1 MPPNHRRRPAGVRAP
16 RVAGRVPAGTTS
28 RPAEESA
35 VEARATEPEA
45 GPVAPEA
52 DGSARTAPARRPSR
66 PRGIASVLPT
76 RMARTAA
83 PAVEGPAPVTDAPA
97 PAAEDPAAVTD
108 ALASGADAPVPDT
121 GSLRSDT
128 DAEAPGTGSDTVDPE
143 EGKERADGGTRRT
156 RSVISRLPV
165 ATTRKAAAVVAA
177 VAVLLFAA
185 AAFLGVSWW
194 RTAHS
199 AAAENTALV
208 DVATTAQVSQ
218 QLGDAVKKVY
228 SFDYTRLDQNEKAA
242 RDVITP
248 DFQAD
253 YDKLFEQVRALG
265 TQQQAVVSA
274 TISQIAVREIH
285 GDTAVAVVFVDQQ
298 ATKAAASDGQTQ
310 AASAGRLTV
319 TGKLVDGVWK
329 IADVQVV

>member
-1 MPPNHRRRPAGVRAP
+1 M
-16 RVAGRVPAGTTS
+16 AGRVPAATTATTTA
-28 RPAEESA
+28 RPADETETRTPETA
-35 VEARATEPEA
+35 EAERRA
-45 GPVAPEA
+45 G
-52 DGSARTAPARRPSR
+52 GRRRSR
-66 PRGIASVLPT
+66 PRGVAAVVPAHT
-76 RMARTAA
+76 RRAA
-83 PAVEGPAPVTDAPA
+83 PPVEPETHDGEPEAPA
-97 PAAEDPAAVTD
+97 EAPAEVPAEAEGATAEDETVVVDPGT
-108 ALASGADAPVPDT
+108 SEGEPDEEPRT
-121 GSLRSDT
+121 GSLLD
-128 DAEAPGTGSDTVDPE
+128 
-143 EGKERADGGTRRT
+143 
-156 RSVISRLPV
+156 RLPV
-165 ATTRKAAAVVAA
+165 ATTRKATAVVAA
-177 VAVLLFAA
+177 VAVVLLAA
-185 AAFLGVSWW
+185 AVFLGVSWW

-199 AAAENTALV
+199 AAAGNSALV

-248 DFQAD
+248 EFQAD

-265 TQQQAVVSA
+265 TQQQAVVTA

-298 ATKAAASDGQTQ
+298 ATKAASTDGQTQ

-329 IADVQVV
+329 IAGVQVL

>member
-1 MPPNHRRRPAGVRAP
+1 MPPNHRRRP

-28 RPAEESA
+28 RPADDRA
-35 VEARATEPEA
+35 AEAI
-45 GPVAPEA
+45 APDAPAAEVDA
-52 DGSARTAPARRPSR
+52 ETTRTAPTRRRSR
-66 PRGIASVLPT
+66 PRGVAAVVPART
-76 RMARTAA
+76 RPREAPAEAADEPEAPATDESAHETAA
-83 PAVEGPAPVTDAPA
+83 PEPGAVDLADPGL
-97 PAAEDPAAVTD
+97 AEPDPET
-108 ALASGADAPVPDT
+108 ADPRK
-121 GSLRSDT
+121 GSLLD
-128 DAEAPGTGSDTVDPE
+128 
-143 EGKERADGGTRRT
+143 
-156 RSVISRLPV
+156 RLPV
-165 ATTRKAAAVVAA
+165 ATTPRATALVAA
-177 VAVLLFAA
+177 VAVVLLAA
-185 AAFLGVSWW
+185 AVFLGVSWW

-199 AAAENTALV
+199 AAAENSALV
-208 DVATTAQVSQ
+208 DVAATAQVSQ

-265 TQQQAVVSA
+265 TQQQAVVTA

-298 ATKAAASDGQTQ
+298 ATKAAAADGQTQ

-329 IADVQVV
+329 IANVQVL

>member
-1 MPPNHRRRPAGVRAP
+1 MPPTHRRRP
-16 RVAGRVPAGTTS
+16 RVAGRVPAGTTPRAS
-28 RPAEESA
+28 DERDRDVRAEE
-35 VEARATEPEA
+35 
-45 GPVAPEA
+45 PEA
-52 DGSARTAPARRPSR
+52 DGGPGRTAPTRRSSR
-66 PRGIASVLPT
+66 PRGVAAVLPP
-76 RMARTAA
+76 RARPTEA
-83 PAVEGPAPVTDAPA
+83 PEK
-97 PAAEDPAAVTD
+97 
-108 ALASGADAPVPDT
+108 
-121 GSLRSDT
+121 
-128 DAEAPGTGSDTVDPE
+128 AEAPEQAEAPE
-143 EGKERADGGTRRT
+143 VVEEAPEALAADEPPAADDHTDGGGAPGKG
-156 RSVISRLPV
+156 SFLDRLPV
-165 ATTRKAAAVVAA
+165 ATTRKATVLVAA
-177 VAVLLFAA
+177 VAVLLFGA

-248 DFQAD
+248 DFQAA
-253 YDKLFEQVRALG
+253 YDTLFEQVRTLG
-265 TQQQAVVSA
+265 TQQQAVVTA
-274 TISQIAVREIH
+274 TISQIAVREVH

-298 ATKAAASDGQTQ
+298 ATRAAASDGQTQ

-329 IADVQVV
+329 IADVQVL